1 MSKDN
6 EIKMIDK
13 NYELIK
19 FEDGDFSLNVNVS
32 PTEETVWL
40 TQAQIAELYERDR
53 KTITRHIQ
61 NIFKDFELEENS
73 VCSFFEHTASDGK
86 KYHVQYY
93 NLDMI
98 LSIGYRV
105 KSKRGI
111 MFRRW
116 ANSILKQY
124 LLNGHIINE
133 KRCLAHSDN
142 ILQMNNV
149 ITNINDR
156 LTLVET
162 KLDTLNSIDI
172 FKNKIFY
179 NGELF
184 EGYSFIK
191 NLFYKANTRIVI
203 IDAYLDYS
211 VLEMLNDINIPIT
224 IYIYPSSP
232 ITNRELDLFNTNHD
246 LTVIR
251 TNKYHDRFIVIDDE
265 LYTVGSSIKS
275 SFSRYSMIFLN
286 IQGFPTL
293 PLAIIIP
300 STPV

>member
-1 MSKDN
+1 MNNNN

-19 FEDGDFSLNVNVS
+19 FEDGDFSLDVNVS
-32 PTEETVWL
+32 PTEDTVWL

-124 LLNGHIINE
+124 LLKGHVINE
-133 KRCLAHSDN
+133 YRCMAHSDN
-142 ILQMNNV
+142 IIQMSNK
-149 ITNINDR
+149 IDEINLKICDHNSR
-156 LTLVET
+156 LTSLENIFSIET
-162 KLDTLNSIDI
+162 
-172 FKNKIFY
+172 FKDKIFY
-179 NGELF
+179 DGQLF

-191 NLFYKANTRIVI
+191 NLFVKANRYKYTYY
-203 IDAYLDYS
+203 YLY
-211 VLEMLNDINIPIT
+211 L
-224 IYIYPSSP
+224 
-232 ITNRELDLFNTNHD
+232 
-246 LTVIR
+246 
-251 TNKYHDRFIVIDDE
+251 
-265 LYTVGSSIKS
+265 SIKS
-275 SFSRYSMIFLN
+275 YY
-286 IQGFPTL
+286 
-293 PLAIIIP
+293 
-300 STPV
+300 